1 MLQHL
6 DLSMFL
12 MFPLTHMHEHGEAG
26 GRRQL
31 HWHTM
36 GFARTPW
43 QFRGA
48 IKRLQTFI
56 NSFAAAA
63 ALPEKPCFLWDALTS
78 CLFPSRALEIEKSGL
93 DWVSVQSHHTA
104 DQINPL
110 LRWGDKGGLGCGK
123 ETREGMQSKK
133 TFFCRLFLGL
143 SFLLCAAFSFLHCS
157 SFSIPSL
164 LPWDRVTFCSVHWHW
179 FRWGPT
185 VPFWYCITKSMKDGH
200 KNSIGEHL
208 LKILQNYLIS

>member
-93 DWVSVQSHHTA
+93 DWVLVQSHHTA

-123 ETREGMQSKK
+123 ETREEQKD
-133 TFFCRLFLGL
+133 FFLPTISWSFFSSLCCFLFLTL
-143 SFLLCAAFSFLHCS
+143 FLFFH
-157 SFSIPSL
+157 SFSSPLRQSDFLFSALALIQMGAYSAL
-164 LPWDRVTFCSVHWHW
+164 LILYNKINE
-179 FRWGPT
+179 RWT
-185 VPFWYCITKSMKDGH
+185 
-200 KNSIGEHL
+200 
-208 LKILQNYLIS
+208 

>member
-123 ETREGMQSKK
+123 ETREEQKD
-133 TFFCRLFLGL
+133 FFLPTISWSFFSSLCCFLFLTL
-143 SFLLCAAFSFLHCS
+143 FLFFR
-157 SFSIPSL
+157 SFSSPLRQSDFLFSALALIKMGAYSAL
-164 LPWDRVTFCSVHWHW
+164 LILYNKINE
-179 FRWGPT
+179 RWT
-185 VPFWYCITKSMKDGH
+185 
-200 KNSIGEHL
+200 
-208 LKILQNYLIS
+208 